1 MDLTPRFRTIALAV
15 GLLLGGC
22 AEETPLEY
30 GHDALLLPA
39 TLQDALP
46 LALAQARQVAPGA
59 YVTRLGGGF
68 SVMDA
73 AGRGSSHSFV
83 FHARVAP
90 QTFRRITVHLV
101 HGSPWVSDVP
111 VPPPD
116 APAPFEPEELVLDS
130 DSVVE
135 RTVQLAPSYGVLPAD
150 AYAARLSAVPAYPE
164 PPGAAAS
171 LVAWRVDVLVLR
183 EAGDGPPVYFS
194 AARFYFDPG
203 TAELLDD
210 PVIPAT
216 GPELYPYP

>member
-1 MDLTPRFRTIALAV
+1 MDLTPRAPAAALAA
-15 GLLLGGC
+15 LILLGGC

-30 GHDALLLPA
+30 GRDALLLPA
-39 TLQDALP
+39 TLGEALP
-46 LALAQARQVAPGA
+46 LALAQAREVAAGA

-73 AGRGSSHSFV
+73 AGRSSSHTFV
-83 FHARVAP
+83 FHARVAS
-90 QTFRRITVHLV
+90 QTFRRITVHLI

-116 APAPFEPEELVLDS
+116 APAPFEPEELTLDS
-130 DSVVE
+130 DGVVA
-135 RTVQLAPSYGVLPAD
+135 RTVQLAPSYGVGPGD
-150 AYAARLSAVPAYPE
+150 AYAARLSAVPAFPE
-164 PPGAAAS
+164 PPGS
-171 LVAWRVDVLVLR
+171 GGLVAWRVDVLVLQ

-194 AARFYFDPG
+194 AARFYFDSV

-210 PVIPAT
+210 PVIPAN